1 MTDSDGGQTPATG
14 RESRL
19 HVSPRHRAMLEALIR
34 ERLPGI
40 EVWAYGSRVNGLAH
54 DGSDLDLALR
64 GPGLKKIPAE
74 SLENFTEAV
83 HDSTIPF
90 LVEARDW
97 ARLPERFHREIE
109 KEYVVLVGAERME
122 KNWRETVYGIFALNF
137 SADNLENLC
146 SESDGI
152 QTGPFGSQLHKKDY
166 VRFGTP
172 IITVEH
178 LGENRILHH
187 ANTPKVSEYD
197 KHRLA
202 KYSLRK
208 GDIVFSRVGS
218 VDRRAIVR
226 QAEEGWLF
234 SGRCLRIRPN
244 PHKIDPLYLSYFFGL
259 PSFQEYIRA
268 IAVGATMP
276 SLNTQLLSNVTVL
289 YPHSLSEQ
297 RAIAHIL
304 GTLDDKIELNR
315 RMNETLEEMAR
326 ALFKYW
332 FVDFGPVR
340 AKMESRWRRGE
351 SLPGLPAELY
361 DLFPDRL
368 VESELGEV
376 PEGWEVKALGDLCQK
391 PQYGFT
397 ASAQVK
403 PVGPKFLRITD
414 INKDSWVSWSRVP
427 YCMAT
432 HEEFSKYQLS
442 KGDILIARMADPGH
456 GIMVENELK
465 AVFASY
471 LIRFRPIESRTE
483 RFLQYWL
490 RSDAYW
496 QLARGRAA
504 GTTRRSLNAKV
515 LSQFPIIAP
524 STSVTVA
531 FADVVDTW
539 RSRLVKNVE
548 ETENFT
554 ALRNTLLPKLISG
567 KIRIRKAEKS
577 WRI

>member
-1 MTDSDGGQTPATG
+1 MGGSTPSTKEPDNFNGNIPWLTPKDLSGVHDRYIARGARNLSQKGLDSCSAKLVPANTVLL
-14 RESRL
+14 ST
-19 HVSPRHRAMLEALIR
+19 RAPIGYVAIAANPISTNQGFRNLVAHKTICPEFIYYWLKNNTETLEHHAS
-34 ERLPGI
+34 
-40 EVWAYGSRVNGLAH
+40 GSTFKEIS
-54 DGSDLDLALR
+54 GSA
-64 GPGLKKIPAE
+64 LKKIR
-74 SLENFTEAV
+74 L
-83 HDSTIPF
+83 
-90 LVEARDW
+90 
-97 ARLPERFHREIE
+97 RLP
-109 KEYVVLVGAERME
+109 L
-122 KNWRETVYGIFALNF
+122 
-137 SADNLENLC
+137 
-146 SESDGI
+146 
-152 QTGPFGSQLHKKDY
+152 
-166 VRFGTP
+166 
-172 IITVEH
+172 
-178 LGENRILHH
+178 
-187 ANTPKVSEYD
+187 
-197 KHRLA
+197 
-202 KYSLRK
+202 
-208 GDIVFSRVGS
+208 
-218 VDRRAIVR
+218 
-226 QAEEGWLF
+226 
-234 SGRCLRIRPN
+234 
-244 PHKIDPLYLSYFFGL
+244 L
-259 PSFQEYIRA
+259 P
-268 IAVGATMP
+268 
-276 SLNTQLLSNVTVL
+276 
-289 YPHSLSEQ
+289 EQ

-326 ALFKYW
+326 ALFKDW

-340 AKMESRWRRGE
+340 AKMEGRWRRGE

-368 VESELGEV
+368 VESELGEA
-376 PEGWEVKALGDLCQK
+376 PERWEVKALGDLCQK

-456 GIMVENELK
+456 GIMVEDELK

-524 STSVTVA
+524 STPIAAA
-531 FADVVDTW
+531 FANAVGAW
-539 RSRLVKNVE
+539 RNRLVKNVE
-548 ETENFT
+548 EIENLT
-554 ALRNTLLPKLISG
+554 TLRNTLSPQLIYGKLKYI
-567 KIRIRKAEKS
+567 
-577 WRI
+577 